1 MVGSPDVF
9 TNDKPQGRKD
19 DIGIH
24 AVCCGPNNYTINAG
38 SSTVY
43 INGKS
48 LKETYIKFDR
58 RDFQTHPAQKIPP
71 KSYFMM
77 GDNRAQSCDSRVWG
91 TVPRKNVIGEVF
103 MTYWPPNR
111 ISFH

>member
-1 MVGSPDVF
+1 MRVGGDLPD
-9 TNDKPQGRKD
+9 
-19 DIGIH
+19 
-24 AVCCGPNNYTINAG
+24 AV
-38 SSTVY
+38 
-43 INGKS
+43 INGKQ
-48 LKETYIKFDR
+48 LVEKYIKFDR

-91 TVPRKNVIGEVF
+91 TVPRKNMIGEVF